1 MTLDINSFANPNFKA
16 LIANHTEYQFLLAK
30 YYKVTQKKQDSDCLL
45 KSVSE
50 LRMRY

>member
-30 YYKVTQKKQDSDCLL
+30 YYKLTQKISNVPKW
-45 KSVSE
+45 KWA
-50 LRMRY
+50 